1 MNRKSG
7 GEAQKPTPFRKDFGK
22 LRLISVHRKH
32 QSPQG
37 QAACAIFTN
46 QKGFQPGTMVL

>member
-1 MNRKSG
+1 MNQKSG

-46 QKGFQPGTMVL
+46 QKGFQAGTMVL